1 MRPRL
6 PAALAVSLCLVLA
19 AAASAAP
26 APAPAGPAPAK
37 AAPAGPVPAPPTS
50 RLAWVARV
58 LTPTVARSAPRLS
71 ARPRMVVQPVA
82 PFAGG
87 ATRLLVTRT
96 LVVEG
101 ERWLEV
107 LLPMRP
113 NGTRGWIRADV
124 TRLGTTTLRIV
135 VNLDARRLILYRANR
150 VVLRA
155 PVAIGEPGTPTPTGS
170 MFAVA
175 EMIRTGTPGAFLGPI
190 VFPLTGYSETLNEFA
205 GGDGRVA
212 IHGTSLPELIGTRA
226 SHGCIRMRNA
236 DIVRLSRLARAG
248 TPVSIRP

>member
-6 PAALAVSLCLVLA
+6 LIAASAVALALGLA
-19 AAASAAP
+19 AAAGASAAP
-26 APAPAGPAPAK
+26 AGPTPAE
-37 AAPAGPVPAPPTS
+37 PTS

-58 LTPTVARSAPRLS
+58 LTPTTARAAPRLS
-71 ARPRMVVQPVA
+71 ARARMVVQPVA

-96 LVVEG
+96 LVVDG

-124 TRLGTTTLRIV
+124 TRLRTTTLRIV
-135 VNLDARRLILYRANR
+135 IDLEARRLLLYRANR

-155 PVAIGEPGTPTPTGS
+155 RVAIGKAETPTPSGRS
-170 MFAVA
+170 FALA
-175 EMIRTGTPGAFLGPI
+175 EMIRTRTPGAFLGPV

-205 GGDGRVA
+205 GGNGRVA

-248 TPVSIRP
+248 TPVDIRA